1 MGQWGSSGLWRVVM
15 NVTGDD
21 GVSDCYVGGV
31 QSHSILLRCLFRG

>member
-1 MGQWGSSGLWRVVM
+1 MGCSSGVWRSVM

-31 QSHSILLRCLFRG
+31 QSL